1 MKSTIRVT
9 LNESAS
15 SELLALMKLLDTQSP
30 THAAN
35 QIITEFYKSRLSAI
49 EEINHVQRITSS
61 HQ

>member
-1 MKSTIRVT
+1 MKSTIRIT
-9 LNESAS
+9 LNENTS

-49 EEINHVQRITSS
+49 EETNYVKSITSS
-61 HQ
+61 H